1 MYSLSVFVL
10 RLILQIS
17 FFFSPYYVLN
27 LIVEVLQQFWKLLL
41 LCVSVT
47 ADIGDTW
54 CRDIWCRFPAPNSS
68 SVESNIRDPDSYTVL
83 PFTVIRDL
91 YYLLFKSPGF
101 QQISCQ
107 WCDASGWAICFEN
120 SSVLLS
126 ASAGP
131 EAVASLVS
139 CSVVLWKAEFG
150 EGNIKTNI
158 LKGFQRERSRLIWIS
173 SWSYLTIE
181 VMSSEYS

>member
-1 MYSLSVFVL
+1 MFPDCGSSSAVL
-10 RLILQIS
+10 ETVIA
-17 FFFSPYYVLN
+17 
-27 LIVEVLQQFWKLLL
+27 
-41 LCVSVT
+41 LCVCNSWYWWYLVH
-47 ADIGDTW
+47 IFG
-54 CRDIWCRFPAPNSS
+54 DIWCRFPAPNSWSVKS
-68 SVESNIRDPDSYTVL
+68 SIRDPDSYTVL
-83 PFTVIRDL
+83 PFTIIRDL

-120 SSVLLS
+120 SSVLFS

-131 EAVASLVS
+131 EAVVSLVS
-139 CSVVLWKAEFG
+139 CSVVLWKAEYG